1 MCFFFGSLFK
11 NPVIGFSYSNHK
23 YIRFY
28 KLCYFL
34 YSQGIQ
40 EIRAKEHAMTD
51 QIRKTET
58 IRRIQRLQ
66 LSDSLIQG
74 LDDAIQA
81 ESIVTAVQS
90 LQCLSEHW
98 N

>member
-1 MCFFFGSLFK
+1 
-11 NPVIGFSYSNHK
+11 
-23 YIRFY
+23 
-28 KLCYFL
+28 
-34 YSQGIQ
+34 
-40 EIRAKEHAMTD
+40 MTD

-81 ESIVTAVQS
+81 ESIVTAIQS